1 MINNYLN
8 KDSHSWS
15 QSLSILEK
23 LNEIKEAE
31 TMLTDF
37 YSDLV
42 QYPMKVDVVE
52 LITAFIKIT
61 AESKNKL

>member
-8 KDSHSWS
+8 KDNYSWS

-31 TMLTDF
+31 SMLTDF

-42 QYPMKVDVVE
+42 QYPMKVNVVE
-52 LITAFIKIT
+52 LITAFIKII
-61 AESKNKL
+61 AESRKKL

>member
-8 KDSHSWS
+8 KDSYSWS

-31 TMLTDF
+31 SMLTDF

-42 QYPMKVDVVE
+42 QYPMKVNVVE
-52 LITAFIKIT
+52 LITAFIKII
-61 AESKNKL
+61 AESKKKL

>member
-8 KDSHSWS
+8 KDNYSWS

-23 LNEIKEAE
+23 LNDIKEAE
-31 TMLTDF
+31 SMLTDF

-42 QYPMKVDVVE
+42 QYPMKVNVVE
-52 LITAFIKIT
+52 LITAFIKII
-61 AESKNKL
+61 AESRKKL

>member
-23 LNEIKEAE
+23 LNQIKEAE

-42 QYPMKVDVVE
+42 QYPMKVNVVE

-61 AESKNKL
+61 AE

>member
-42 QYPMKVDVVE
+42 QYPMKVNVVE

>member
-42 QYPMKVDVVE
+42 QYPMKVNVVE

-61 AESKNKL
+61 AEFKNKL

>member
-1 MINNYLN
+1 MNNYLN

-42 QYPMKVDVVE
+42 QYPMKVNVVE

>member
-8 KDSHSWS
+8 KDNYSWS

-23 LNEIKEAE
+23 LNDIKEAE
-31 TMLTDF
+31 SMLTDF

-42 QYPMKVDVVE
+42 QYPMKVNVVE
-52 LITAFIKIT
+52 LITAFIKII
-61 AESKNKL
+61 AESKKKL

>member
-61 AESKNKL
+61 AEFKNKL

>member
-8 KDSHSWS
+8 KDNYSWS

-31 TMLTDF
+31 SMLTDF

-42 QYPMKVDVVE
+42 QYPMKVNVVE
-52 LITAFIKIT
+52 LITAFIKII
-61 AESKNKL
+61 AESKKKL

>member
-52 LITAFIKIT
+52 LIAAFIKIT